1 MKKIPKPLIPRN
13 KWEENKSIK
22 DDNNVLHQK
31 EQKNSLL
38 SDALKK
44 IKKDI
49 GHSPDIIIREAKIG
63 TVDIVNIAVIY
74 VDGLADKDLIHHTIL
89 QNLMVDLRETRLQ
102 EEISTEKVA
111 QFIKEFSLSA
121 GELEI
126 IINYPTNYEKM
137 YETILSGDS
146 ILLVDGSTEAFKI
159 GTKGWEGRGVEE
171 PSSEQLVRGP
181 KDGFTENIRTNTSL
195 IRRRINDINLV
206 FEPIKVGKR
215 SKTEVAITYI
225 NEVANDKIVEEVR
238 ERLAKIDIDAILES
252 GYVEALIQD
261 ETYTPFP
268 TVYNTERPDAVV
280 GGLLEGR
287 VAILVDGTP
296 FVLVVPALF
305 IHFMQSS
312 EDYYQRADI
321 STLIRLLR
329 VGTFLLSLLTPAAFI
344 AVTTYHQEMLPTTL
358 LISLTAQREGVPFPA
373 FIEAVFMELTF
384 EILREAGVRMPR
396 AVGAAISIVGALVL
410 GQAAVEAG
418 LVSATMVIVVS
429 LTAIA
434 SFVTPKFNM
443 AISVRMLR
451 FVFMVLA
458 ATFGLFGIIIGL
470 IILIAHLCSL
480 RSFGVPYLLPFAP
493 FVLKDQKDA
502 IIRLSIWSMNTRP
515 KLVSG
520 KDKVKERTS
529 KPSP

>member
-1 MKKIPKPLIPRN
+1 MKKTPRPLIPLSKWKSNEKDN
-13 KWEENKSIK
+13 KNHANQKSEK
-22 DDNNVLHQK
+22 SH
-31 EQKNSLL
+31 LL
-38 SDALKK
+38 SESLAK

-49 GHSPDIIIREAKIG
+49 GHSPDIIIREVKIG
-63 TVDIVNIAVIY
+63 TVEIVLAAVIY

-89 QNLMVDLRETRLQ
+89 QNLMIDLRETRLQ
-102 EEISTEKVA
+102 EEITSQKII
-111 QFIKEFSLSA
+111 QQIKEFSLTA

-126 IINYPTNYEKM
+126 IKDYQTDFEKV

-146 ILLVDGSTEAFKI
+146 VILIDGSSEAYKI
-159 GTKGWEGRGVEE
+159 GTKGWEGRGVAE
-171 PSSEQLVRGP
+171 PTSEQLVRGP

-215 SKTEVAITYI
+215 SKTEIAITYI
-225 NEVANDKIVEEVR
+225 KEVANDKIVDEVR
-238 ERLAKIDIDAILES
+238 ERLERIDIDAILES
-252 GYVEALIQD
+252 GYVESLIQD

-329 VGTFLLSLLTPAAFI
+329 VGAFLLSLLTPAAYI

-358 LISLTAQREGVPFPA
+358 LVSLTAQREGVPFPA

-384 EILREAGVRMPR
+384 EILREAGIRMPR

-451 FVFMVLA
+451 FGFMILA
-458 ATFGLFGIIIGL
+458 ATFGLFGIILGL

-493 FVLKDQKDA
+493 FVLKDQMDG
-502 IIRLSIWSMNTRP
+502 IIRLSLWSMKTRP

-520 KDKVKERTS
+520 KDKVRENTP